1 MHQKIVPLLL
11 ALASPNIGGYRNL
24 SIKVSGQNMQSSI
37 SDMGK
42 KWSKYMPEIPFRY
55 TFMDDRFAQLYKS
68 ETQQG
73 TLFTAFSFIATF
85 IACLGLFGLSAFIIT
100 QRIKEIGIRKILG
113 ASIGEIVRVLSVDF
127 LKLVLIASI
136 IAMPAA
142 GYAMHTWLQDF
153 AYRISMA
160 WWVFLGAT
168 VLALLIAFVTISFQA
183 IKAALA
189 NPVKS
194 LRTE

>member
-1 MHQKIVPLLL
+1 
-11 ALASPNIGGYRNL
+11 
-24 SIKVSGQNMQSSI
+24 MQASI
-37 SDMGK
+37 SDLEK
-42 KWSKYMPEIPFRY
+42 KWNKYVPEAPFEY
-55 TFMDDRFAQLYKS
+55 TFMDERFAKLYKS
-68 ETQQG
+68 EQQQG
-73 TLFTAFSFIATF
+73 SLFTIFSFIAIF
-85 IACLGLFGLSAFIIT
+85 IACLGLFGLSSFIIT

-113 ASIGEIVRVLSVDF
+113 SSIGEIVRVLSVDF

-136 IAMPAA
+136 IALPVA

-160 WWVFLGAT
+160 WWVFLMAA
-168 VLALLIAFVTISFQA
+168 VMALLIAFITISFQA